1 MPTQIDPSHNT
12 DALGIFTGEF
22 SFAKGATTLA
32 EARAQGYRDIGNIKS
47 LNLTLDPTK
56 VEHYGSYRGVRRKD
70 KTVVTQNKLDYTI
83 VLDEVT
89 RENLELLMGSTLLGD
104 FTQPALT
111 GATGQAF
118 AFNTTPA
125 VIGNWYEI
133 RTAALNK
140 VATAV
145 IGTAGTGYTVGDTL
159 TIDGGTGVAA
169 TVTVATISGGGGTG
183 PITGVTL
190 VNVGAYTVNPSSPNS
205 ATGGTGSGATITLT
219 FSALA
224 AAGDKVRRITNCT
237 FSGKTEGT
245 DYELDLVLGRVR
257 WLTANSAA
265 TTPIITC
272 SAIAASA
279 ATGFTEWTP
288 MAQPVKTGYGR
299 VVFYDTESGETVVI
313 DHSDFSCDVS
323 VDSVSDIDG
332 ESFVEVTLTV
342 SVTQDEGTYMVRN
355 LNRSSGLEA

>member
-32 EARAQGYRDIGNIKS
+32 EARAQGFRDIGNIKS

-89 RENLELLMGSTLLGD
+89 RENLELLMGSTLVGD

-133 RTAALNK
+133 RTAALTK
-140 VATAV
+140 IATATVAT
-145 IGTAGTGYTVGDTL
+145 GGTGYTVGDVL
-159 TIDGGTGVAA
+159 TVAGGTGVSA
-169 TVTVATISGGGGTG
+169 TLTVATVSTG
-183 PITGVTL
+183 VITGVTITS
-190 VNVGAYTVNPSSPNS
+190 VGAYTVNPSSPNS
-205 ATGGTGSGATITLT
+205 VTGGTGSSATITLT
-219 FSALA
+219 FSALT
-224 AAGDKVRRITNCT
+224 AAGDKLRRLTNCT

-245 DYELDLVLGRVR
+245 DYELDLVLARVR
-257 WLTANSAA
+257 WLTANSSA
-265 TTPIITC
+265 TTPLITC
-272 SAIAASA
+272 SAITASA
-279 ATGFTEWTP
+279 AQGFTEWTP
-288 MAQPVKTGYGR
+288 MGEPVKSGYGR
-299 VVFYDTESGETVVI
+299 VVFYDTELNDTVVI

-342 SVTQDEGTYMVRN
+342 SVTQDEGTYVVRN
-355 LNRSSGLEA
+355 VNRSSGLEA

>member
-32 EARAQGYRDIGNIKS
+32 QARAQGYRDIGNIKS

-118 AFNTTPA
+118 AFNTTAA

-133 RTAALNK
+133 RTAALTK
-140 VATAV
+140 VATATV
-145 IGTAGTGYTVGDTL
+145 AAGGTGYTVGDVL
-159 TIDGGTGVAA
+159 TVAGGTGVSA
-169 TVTVATISGGGGTG
+169 TLTVATVSTG
-183 PITGVTL
+183 VITGVTITS
-190 VNVGAYTVNPSSPNS
+190 VGAYTVNPSSPNS
-205 ATGGTGSGATITLT
+205 VTGGTGTSATITLT
-219 FSALA
+219 FSALT
-224 AAGDKVRRITNCT
+224 AAGDKVRRITDCT

-272 SAIAASA
+272 AAIAASSS
-279 ATGFTEWTP
+279 TGFTEWTP
-288 MAQPVKTGYGR
+288 MAEPVKSGYGR
-299 VVFYDTESGETVVI
+299 VVFYDTETGETVVI

-342 SVTQDEGTYMVRN
+342 SVTQDEGTYVVRN